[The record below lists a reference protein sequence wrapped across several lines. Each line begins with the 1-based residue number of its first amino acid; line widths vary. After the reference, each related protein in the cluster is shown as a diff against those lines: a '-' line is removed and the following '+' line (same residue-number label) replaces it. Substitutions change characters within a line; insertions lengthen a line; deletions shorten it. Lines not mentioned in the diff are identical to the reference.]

1 MRSKTIFTAAAAA
14 AAVLGLTA
22 GAAAGAAPR
31 HALAAPPKPAPI
43 DQAAWIGADDYPP
56 PALRA
61 GDQGDVAVRLD
72 VDPSGATAG
81 CTVTRSSGSALLDRT
96 TCDLLRARA
105 RFEPAHDR
113 RGRAIASTWSSR
125 IRWQMPGDQPS
136 ARAGLE
142 VTAIE
147 VQPDGKVISC
157 TTVVDGGGAG
167 NPARCAALRSA
178 GRPQWVADYARAF
191 RVLRLQE
198 GWGEGDWRPGSP
210 DPAWG
215 ELIAERTSELSLA
228 AEDAPIECRV
238 LSEHGPALVRLDACA
253 ANAGAVRRNEG
264 KGAAPRAKVVDL
276 WALYGEP
283 RGRP

>member
-1 MRSKTIFTAAAAA
+1 MRFNMILAAAAA
-14 AAVLGLTA
+14 LGPAAG
-22 GAAAGAAPR
+22 GAARAAP
-31 HALAAPPKPAPI
+31 AAPAKASPI
-43 DQAAWIGADDYPP
+43 GEQTWIRADDYPA

-61 GDQGDVAVRLD
+61 GEQGDVSIRLD
-72 VDPSGATAG
+72 VDRSGAVAG

-96 TCDLLRARA
+96 TCDLLSARG
-105 RFEPAHDR
+105 RFEPARDR
-113 RGRAIASTWSSR
+113 RGRTIASTWSSR
-125 IRWQMPGDQPS
+125 IRWQMPGDQPQ

-142 VTAIE
+142 MTTME

-157 TTVVDGGGAG
+157 ATAVDGGGAG
-167 NPARCAALRSA
+167 NPARCAQLRSA
-178 GRPQWVADYARAF
+178 GRPGWVADYARAF

-198 GWGEGDWRPGSP
+198 GWGEGDWRPGPP

-253 ANAGAVRRNEG
+253 ANAGAVRRNDG
-264 KGAAPRAKVVDL
+264 KGVDPRAKVVDK
-276 WALYGEP
+276 WAIYGEP
-283 RGRP
+283 RRRGP